1 MTVYN
6 TDAAGVL
13 VWLLCA
19 QLNNDELPG
28 WGMEKHVCLA
38 RSAGLLDINQLY
50 IINPVTNNIILNNPE

>member
-28 WGMEKHVCLA
+28 WGMEKPVCLA
-38 RSAGLLDINQLY
+38 PSAGLLDINQLY
-50 IINPVTNNIILNNPE
+50 ITPVTHNIILINPE